1 VLNIFFSQHPI
12 IQAAWA
18 MINGGKAC
26 RNAARTRQARSSR
39 TPGFHSSW
47 MFKIVL
53 IAGKL
58 AVVVLVV
65 QSLLAK

>member
-1 VLNIFFSQHPI
+1 MGNDQWRQGMSKRRTYT
-12 IQAAWA
+12 A
-18 MINGGKAC
+18 GKIEPH
-26 RNAARTRQARSSR
+26 S
-39 TPGFHSSW
+39 GFHSSW